1 MAQQS
6 KKTSAGSMKAT
17 VTTNGEEKV
26 EFEPVKAIE
35 FNTTGSIPVTGSAIE
50 FNWAPNNTFPANTI
64 PCPPNPAIKIFFSI
78 FLL

>member
-17 VTTNGEEKV
+17 VTTNGDEKV

-35 FNTTGSIPVTGSAIE
+35 EETLASIKGQK
-50 FNWAPNNTFPANTI
+50 TFIYIILGLLAYLIFMVI
-64 PCPPNPAIKIFFSI
+64 PGLDEKVRWVKA
-78 FLL
+78 